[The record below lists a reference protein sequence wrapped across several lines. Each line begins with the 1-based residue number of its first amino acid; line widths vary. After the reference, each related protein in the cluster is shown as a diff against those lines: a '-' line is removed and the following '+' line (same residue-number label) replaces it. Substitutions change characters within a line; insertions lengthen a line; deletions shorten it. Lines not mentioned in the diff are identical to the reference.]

1 MKKAISLVLTLVLLL
16 AVFVGC
22 NKTPDNP
29 DNPNKPQINKTD
41 IKIVD
46 NGATDYKIVVPS
58 GASNFVNTAASE
70 LVNFVKEATGATLP
84 VTTDGEE
91 FSTLEKVISL
101 GKTTVFDGSGV
112 KLTEKLRETGYVMKR
127 KGNTLIINAKDDNG
141 IVSAVYDMLRYML
154 GLEFYSYDEYTLD
167 KTDTF
172 YMLDFDLEFVPSIDM
187 RDIMMRSLNTNYR
200 QRMRLYAGKGLGQW
214 ITFAHT
220 TTGASNLKNGGDEL
234 YGFLPFSV
242 YGEAQGHK
250 DWYDATHTQLCYSNA
265 EMRAEFV
272 EQVKQRIV
280 KNPDGKYLMIG
291 HEDNFEMCLCDDCKA
306 ERELYGGYG
315 GQELHFTNLV
325 AEAVDAWLAD
335 NYPDREI
342 FYVFLHIRLRK
353 SRR

>member
-1 MKKAISLVLTLVLLL
+1 MKKVISVVLTLVLLL

-22 NKTPDNP
+22 DNTPDNP
-29 DNPNKPQINKTD
+29 DTPSKPQINKTD

-46 NGATDYKIVVPS
+46 NGATDYKVVVPS

-91 FSTLEKVISL
+91 FSSAAKVISL

-141 IVSAVYDMLRYML
+141 IVSAVYDMLGYML

-167 KTDTF
+167 KTDTL

-200 QRMRLYAGKGLGQW
+200 QRMRLYAGKGFGHW
-214 ITFAHT
+214 ITFAPKC
-220 TTGASNLKNGGDEL
+220 APSL
-234 YGFLPFSV
+234 S
-242 YGEAQGHK
+242 
-250 DWYDATHTQLCYSNA
+250 
-265 EMRAEFV
+265 
-272 EQVKQRIV
+272 
-280 KNPDGKYLMIG
+280 
-291 HEDNFEMCLCDDCKA
+291 
-306 ERELYGGYG
+306 
-315 GQELHFTNLV
+315 
-325 AEAVDAWLAD
+325 
-335 NYPDREI
+335 
-342 FYVFLHIRLRK
+342 
-353 SRR
+353 SR